1 MQILLQNHKDNPNQM
16 VHSIYSGVSRYGGT
30 VTAITKPSAD
40 RKYMETTRI
49 YGPALPRG
57 QGGMIGVL
65 VLGGMETTLA
75 EVRDIIAARQAKKFV
90 PKRNVSE
97 ITQMCRLVADR
108 RNELIME
115 ARKRAGPKPK
125 KKVVLHLP
133 VGFRYVN
140 TSEPGLRVLARI

>member
-1 MQILLQNHKDNPNQM
+1 MQILLQNHKDSPNQM
-16 VHSIYSGVSRYGGT
+16 VHSVYSGVSRYGGT
-30 VTAITKPSAD
+30 VTSITKPSAD
-40 RKYMETTRI
+40 RQRMETTSI

-90 PKRNVSE
+90 PKRNQSE

-115 ARKRAGPKPK
+115 ARKRVGPKPK
-125 KKVVLHLP
+125 RKVVLHLP

-140 TSEPGLRVLARI
+140 TREPGLKVLARI